1 MVASF
6 LKKFFGSANDRF
18 LKKLQPTVEK
28 INSFEKELETLSD
41 ADLKARTDW
50 FRARLA
56 NGESE
61 DKILPEVFA
70 TVREATKRTLG
81 LRQYDVQM
89 LGGMVLHKGMISEMR
104 TGEGKTLVAA
114 APVYLNAL
122 SGKGV
127 HVVTVNDYLARR
139 DAEWMGPIYN
149 FLGLSVGV
157 IAANMEDEERRAAY
171 ACDVTHGTNNE
182 LGFDYLRDN
191 MKFRLKDMVQRSFHY
206 AIVDEVD
213 NILIDEARTP
223 LIISGPSEKSSDMY
237 VVANEIIK
245 HVVNE
250 DFEVDEKAHTVTL
263 TEKGQR
269 HIEELVQGRG
279 LMKGDNLYDVHNISI
294 VHHID
299 QALRAHKLYKKDKE
313 YIVKDGDVIII
324 DEFTGRM
331 AEGRRYSDGLHQAI
345 EAKENVKIQLENQTL
360 ASITYQNY
368 FRLYPKLAGMTGT
381 ALTEAAEFGEIYKLE
396 VITIPTQKAVQR
408 VDHDDEVYRTAREKY
423 QAIIAQIRVA
433 HGRKQPVLVGTT
445 SIEKSEF
452 LSDLLKR
459 EGLPHQVLNA
469 RFHEK
474 EAEIVAQAGKPE
486 AITIATNMAGR
497 GTDIRLGGNGEMELK
512 QILKGEESEGEIQKL
527 KDKIAEEIKTNE
539 AMVREAGGLLII
551 GTERHE
557 SRRIDNQLRGR
568 SGRQGDPGASKFYLS
583 LEDDLMR
590 IFGSQR
596 LDATLQRLG
605 LKEGEAIT
613 HPWVSKAL
621 ARAQQRV
628 EARHFEIRKQ
638 LLKYDDVMND
648 QRKVIYEQRREIME
662 SEDIHETIEAM
673 REDTI
678 RTIVQNHIPP
688 KTYAHDWDIEG
699 LTKEIKHVFNLD
711 LPMTE
716 WANEE
721 GVGETEIIERLQK
734 AVHDMMTAKEEKFGS
749 EAMRQM
755 ERSVLLRV
763 LDQSWKEHLLGLD
776 YVRQGIHL
784 RAYGQRDPLN
794 EYKQEAFGLFQSML
808 NHIQTTVTQ
817 LLCLFTIDESLA
829 GHLDEDEFIENEQVE
844 GTATQV
850 DAESYLS
857 GEAAKSAAKNQKV
870 VEDYIPRNSPCPCGS
885 GKRYKHCCGR

>member
-127 HVVTVNDYLARR
+127 HVVTVNDYLAKR

-171 ACDVTHGTNNE
+171 ACDVTHATNNE

-191 MKFRLKDMVQRSFHY
+191 MKFRLKDMVQRPFHY

-237 VVANEIIK
+237 VVANEVIK

-250 DFEVDEKAHTVTL
+250 DFELDEKAHTVSL

-381 ALTEAAEFGEIYKLE
+381 ALTEAPEFGEIYKLE

-829 GHLDEDEFIENEQVE
+829 GHLDEDEFIENEQIE

>member
-1 MVASF
+1 MLSR
-6 LKKFFGSANDRF
+6 LLSKFISNSNDRF
-18 LKKLQPTVEK
+18 LKKLQSSIQTISALE
-28 INSFEKELETLSD
+28 SELAQLSD
-41 ADLKARTDW
+41 EELKTRTPW
-50 FRARLA
+50 LRERVHQ
-56 NGESE
+56 GESL
-61 DKILPEVFA
+61 DKILPEAFA

-89 LGGMVLHKGMISEMR
+89 LGGMVLHKGMIAEMR
-104 TGEGKTLVAA
+104 TGEGKTLVAV

-122 SGKGV
+122 SQKGV
-127 HVVTVNDYLARR
+127 HIVTVNDYLARR
-139 DAEWMGPIYN
+139 DAEWMGQIYN

-157 IAANMEDEERRAAY
+157 IAANMDDAERQAAY
-171 ACDVTHGTNNE
+171 ACDVTYGTNNE
-182 LGFDYLRDN
+182 FGFDYLRDN
-191 MKFRLKDMVQRSFHY
+191 MKFRLKDMVQRPFHF

-223 LIISGPSEKSSDMY
+223 LIISGPAEKSSDMY
-237 VVANEIIK
+237 VKANEIIH
-245 HVVNE
+245 HVVSE
-250 DFEVDEKAHTVTL
+250 DYEIDEKAHTVML

-269 HIEELVQGRG
+269 HIEDLISAKG
-279 LMKGDNLYDVHNISI
+279 LMKGDNLYDMHNIGL

-313 YIVKDGDVIII
+313 YIVKDNEVIII

-345 EAKENVKIQLENQTL
+345 EAKEKVEIQLENQTL

-381 ALTEAAEFGEIYKLE
+381 GLTEAAEFNEIYKLE
-396 VITIPTQKAVQR
+396 VISIPTQKTICR
-408 VDHDDEVYRTAREKY
+408 KDYDDEVYRTAREKY
-423 QAIIAQIRVA
+423 NAILSQIREA
-433 HGRKQPVLVGTT
+433 HARNQPILVGTT

-452 LSDLLKR
+452 LSHLLKT
-459 EGLPHQVLNA
+459 EGLNHQVLNA
-469 RFHEK
+469 RFHEM
-474 EAEIVAQAGKPE
+474 EAEIVAQAGKPG

-497 GTDIRLGGNGEMELK
+497 GTDIRLGGNADIELK
-512 QILKGEESEGEIQKL
+512 KRLNGDESSDFVENLRQK
-527 KDKIAEEIKTNE
+527 ITAEIKQNE
-539 AMVREAGGLLII
+539 DIVHKAGGLLII

-596 LDATLQRLG
+596 LDATLQKLG

-648 QRKVIYEQRREIME
+648 QRKVIYEQRRELM
-662 SEDIHETIEAM
+662 SAEDIQDTIEAM
-673 REDTI
+673 REDSI
-678 RTIVQNHIPP
+678 RLMIQKNVPP
-688 KTYAHDWDIEG
+688 KTPAYEWNIEG
-699 LTKEIKHVFNLD
+699 LTKEIKQILNLD
-711 LPMTE
+711 LSISE
-716 WANEE
+716 WISKDHFSEDDLFEKITAAIDEAMLHKE
-721 GVGETEIIERLQK
+721 AKYGAET
-734 AVHDMMTAKEEKFGS
+734 
-749 EAMRQM
+749 MRQM

-776 YVRQGIHL
+776 YLRQGIHL

-794 EYKQEAFGLFQSML
+794 EYKQEAFSLFHAML
-808 NHIQTTVTQ
+808 DHIQLTTSQ
-817 LLCLFTIDESLA
+817 LLALFTIDESLI
-829 GHLDEDEFIENEQVE
+829 GQLQDDEFLEENTVE
-844 GTATQV
+844 GTAAQV

-857 GEAAKSAAKNQKV
+857 GKSPSAPQDPTLPSA
-870 VEDYIPRNSPCPCGS
+870 DSLPRNATCPCGS
-885 GKRYKHCCGR
+885 GKRYKHCHGR

>member
-127 HVVTVNDYLARR
+127 HVVTVNDYLAKR

-171 ACDVTHGTNNE
+171 ACDVTHATNNE

-191 MKFRLKDMVQRSFHY
+191 MKFRLKDMVQRPFHY

-237 VVANEIIK
+237 VVANEVIK

-250 DFEVDEKAHTVTL
+250 DFELDEKAHTVSL

-829 GHLDEDEFIENEQVE
+829 GHLDEDEFIENEQIE

>member
-127 HVVTVNDYLARR
+127 HVVTVNDYLAKR

-171 ACDVTHGTNNE
+171 ACDVTHATNNE

-191 MKFRLKDMVQRSFHY
+191 MKFRLKDMVQRPFHY

-237 VVANEIIK
+237 VVANEVIK

-250 DFEVDEKAHTVTL
+250 DFELDEKAHTVSL

-408 VDHDDEVYRTAREKY
+408 VDHDDEVYRTAREK
-423 QAIIAQIRVA
+423 
-433 HGRKQPVLVGTT
+433 
-445 SIEKSEF
+445 
-452 LSDLLKR
+452 
-459 EGLPHQVLNA
+459 
-469 RFHEK
+469 
-474 EAEIVAQAGKPE
+474 
-486 AITIATNMAGR
+486 
-497 GTDIRLGGNGEMELK
+497 
-512 QILKGEESEGEIQKL
+512 
-527 KDKIAEEIKTNE
+527 
-539 AMVREAGGLLII
+539 
-551 GTERHE
+551 
-557 SRRIDNQLRGR
+557 
-568 SGRQGDPGASKFYLS
+568 
-583 LEDDLMR
+583 
-590 IFGSQR
+590 
-596 LDATLQRLG
+596 
-605 LKEGEAIT
+605 
-613 HPWVSKAL
+613 
-621 ARAQQRV
+621 
-628 EARHFEIRKQ
+628 
-638 LLKYDDVMND
+638 
-648 QRKVIYEQRREIME
+648 
-662 SEDIHETIEAM
+662 
-673 REDTI
+673 
-678 RTIVQNHIPP
+678 
-688 KTYAHDWDIEG
+688 
-699 LTKEIKHVFNLD
+699 
-711 LPMTE
+711 
-716 WANEE
+716 
-721 GVGETEIIERLQK
+721 
-734 AVHDMMTAKEEKFGS
+734 
-749 EAMRQM
+749 
-755 ERSVLLRV
+755 
-763 LDQSWKEHLLGLD
+763 
-776 YVRQGIHL
+776 
-784 RAYGQRDPLN
+784 
-794 EYKQEAFGLFQSML
+794 
-808 NHIQTTVTQ
+808 
-817 LLCLFTIDESLA
+817 
-829 GHLDEDEFIENEQVE
+829 
-844 GTATQV
+844 
-850 DAESYLS
+850 
-857 GEAAKSAAKNQKV
+857 
-870 VEDYIPRNSPCPCGS
+870 
-885 GKRYKHCCGR
+885 